1 MHSINIYEINI
12 FMNRPKQSLEDTIR
26 AVRNKYK
33 NSPSPL
39 LFMNENIGYA
49 PQQVTPNSPPSS
61 KNIRNALV
69 GDFKPEKYTF

>member
-1 MHSINIYEINI
+1 MINMCEINI
-12 FMNRPKQSLEDTIR
+12 SMNKSKQSLEDTIR

-33 NSPSPL
+33 NTPSPL
-39 LFMNENIGYA
+39 LFVNENIGYA

-69 GDFKPEKYTF
+69 GDFKPENYRF